1 VCLQILEKA
10 NVLFSAGKTHLAH
23 SYSGLRIETGSVG
36 QKHGELRIYIVKVTD
51 HIQDIL
57 SHRYEELRLREL
69 LRLDVGREFVSAVKE
84 ESRVVLANNK
94 FKFFSS
100 LQLELVEVL
109 EKPEHQSVGAGVI
122 VEGGS
127 GTICLSSPTVSIFKV
142 LY

>member
-1 VCLQILEKA
+1 M
-10 NVLFSAGKTHLAH
+10 
-23 SYSGLRIETGSVG
+23 
-36 QKHGELRIYIVKVTD
+36 
-51 HIQDIL
+51 
-57 SHRYEELRLREL
+57 REL
-69 LRLDVGREFVSAVKE
+69 LRLDVGREFVSTVKE

-127 GTICLSSPTVSIFKV
+127 GTICFSSSTVSVFKV